1 MNGLFLSALNK
12 SSGKT
17 TVAVGLAAALTE
29 RGTLVQPFKKGP
41 DYIDPM
47 WLGLAAGRPCFNLD
61 FHTMSEDEIVAL
73 IAKTGAGHGADADLA
88 LIEGN
93 KGLFDGLDLEG
104 RDSNAA
110 LAELL
115 GAPVILVID
124 TRGMTRGIAPVLLGY
139 QSFGLKLNI
148 AGVILNQVGGPR
160 HESKLRAAVEHYT
173 DIPVLG
179 AIGCHAE
186 MEISERHLGLIPA
199 NETNAAD
206 ALIAAIAGH
215 IARDVDLDRVLDAA
229 RPLNNAS
236 RAGSPAPAPS
246 APARTPATSP
256 DVRIAIAMDAA
267 FSFYYPDDL
276 DALERAGARL
286 IPFDALTDRRLPDA
300 DGLFIGGGFPETQ
313 AQELTANADLRHEI
327 KSALDA
333 GMPAYAEC
341 GGLMY
346 LARSLTWRGQRF
358 EMAGVIPGDVVLH
371 DRPVGRGYVQL
382 RETAAAPW
390 PPGGNDG
397 GNGGGNDGENG
408 DGNGESSDLPAHE
421 FHYAS
426 LEGLPPDTTFA
437 YRVKRGFGIDGDND
451 GIVIGHRLGACSH
464 QRNVGL
470 NPWAER
476 FVSFVRDK
484 KGFEIKKVSA

>member
-1 MNGLFLSALNK
+1 MNGLFLSALTK

-17 TVAVGLAAALTE
+17 TVAVGLAAALTD

-47 WLGLAAGRPCFNLD
+47 WLSRAAGRRCFNLD
-61 FHTMSEDEIVAL
+61 FHTMDEDEITAL

-93 KGLFDGLDLEG
+93 KGLFDGLDTEG

-110 LAELL
+110 MAELL
-115 GAPVILVID
+115 GTPVVLVID

-139 QSFGLKLNI
+139 QSFGKGLNI

-179 AIGCHAE
+179 AVGRHPE
-186 MEISERHLGLIPA
+186 MEISERHLGLIPV

-206 ALIAAIAGH
+206 ALIATIAGH
-215 IARDVDLDRVLDAA
+215 ISDGIDLDRVLDAA
-229 RPLNNAS
+229 RPLNNAP
-236 RAGSPAPAPS
+236 RAGSPSPS
-246 APARTPATSP
+246 SP
-256 DVRIAIAMDAA
+256 DVRIAIARDAA
-267 FSFYYPDDL
+267 FGFYYPDDL
-276 DALERAGARL
+276 DALERAGAEL
-286 IPFDALTDRRLPDA
+286 IPFDALADRRLPDA

-313 AQELTANADLRHEI
+313 AQKLTANASLRGDI

-346 LARSLTWRGQRF
+346 LARSLTWQGQRF

-371 DRPVGRGYVQL
+371 DRPVGRGYVVL
-382 RETAAAPW
+382 HETGNSPWHAP
-390 PPGGNDG
+390 GDATVDG
-397 GNGGGNDGENG
+397 ADI
-408 DGNGESSDLPAHE
+408 PAHE

-426 LEGLPPDTTFA
+426 LEGLPSDTAFA
-437 YRVKRGFGIDGDND
+437 YRIKRGFGIDGDND
-451 GIVIGHRLGACSH
+451 GIVIGHLLAVFSH
-464 QRNVGL
+464 QRDVGR

-476 FVSFVRDK
+476 FVNFVRNK
-484 KGFEIKKVSA
+484 KGFEVKEVSA

>member
-1 MNGLFLSALNK
+1 MGPGDAMNGLFLSALTK

-17 TVAVGLAAALTE
+17 TVAIGLAAALTG
-29 RGTLVQPFKKGP
+29 RGTTVQPFKKGP

-47 WLGLAAGRPCFNLD
+47 WLGRAAGRACFNLD
-61 FHTMSEDEIVAL
+61 FHTMGEDEIAAVLA
-73 IAKTGAGHGADADLA
+73 GAGADADLA

-93 KGLFDGLDLEG
+93 KGLFDGLDVEG

-110 LAELL
+110 MAELL
-115 GAPVILVID
+115 GASVILVID

-139 QSFGLKLNI
+139 QAFGPDLNI
-148 AGVILNQVGGPR
+148 AGVILNRVGGPR
-160 HESKLRAAVEHYT
+160 HEGKLRAAVEHYT

-179 AIGCHAE
+179 AVGRHPD
-186 MEISERHLGLIPA
+186 MEIRERHLGLIPV

-215 IARDVDLDRVLDAA
+215 IADGVDLDRMLDAA
-229 RPLNNAS
+229 RPPENVS
-236 RAGSPAPAPS
+236 RAASPFPVKASAAPS
-246 APARTPATSP
+246 PP
-256 DVRIAIAMDAA
+256 DVRIAIARDAA
-267 FSFYYPDDL
+267 FGFYYPDDL
-276 DALERAGARL
+276 DALERAGAEL
-286 IPFDALTDRRLPDA
+286 VPFDTLSDSRLPDA

-313 AQELTANADLRHEI
+313 AQGLAANAGLRHDI

-346 LARSLTWRGQRF
+346 LARSLTWQGERF
-358 EMAGVIPGDVVLH
+358 EMAGVIPGDAVLH

-390 PPGGNDG
+390 PIG
-397 GNGGGNDGENG
+397 GNGGEN
-408 DGNGESSDLPAHE
+408 GNGEASDLPAHE

-426 LEGLPPDTTFA
+426 LENLPPDTAFA

-451 GIVIGHRLGACSH
+451 GIVIGHLLATFSH
-464 QRNVGL
+464 QRNVSR

-484 KGFEIKKVSA
+484 KCFYIKEASA

>member
-1 MNGLFLSALNK
+1 MPEKPINGLFLSALNK

-17 TVAVGLAAALTE
+17 TVAVGLAAALAE
-29 RGTLVQPFKKGP
+29 RGTVVQPFKKGP

-47 WLGLAAGRPCFNLD
+47 WLSRAAGRPCFNLD
-61 FHTMSEDEIVAL
+61 FHTMSADEIAAL
-73 IAKTGAGHGADADLA
+73 TADYGADADLA

-93 KGLFDGLDLEG
+93 KGLFDGVDIEG

-115 GAPVILVID
+115 GAPVVLVID

-139 QSFGLKLNI
+139 QAFGQSSEGGLNI

-179 AIGCHAE
+179 AVGRHQE

-199 NETNAAD
+199 NETTEAD

-215 IARDVDLDRVLDAA
+215 ISDGIDLDRVVDAA
-229 RPLNNAS
+229 RPLKIAS
-236 RAGSPAPAPS
+236 QAASPASTKTPS
-246 APARTPATSP
+246 SSQEI
-256 DVRIAIAMDAA
+256 RIAIARDAA
-267 FSFYYPDDL
+267 FGFYYPDDL

-286 IPFDALTDRRLPDA
+286 IPFDTLADRRLPDA

-313 AQELTANADLRHEI
+313 AQRLTDNAALLGDI

-346 LARSLTWRGQRF
+346 LARSLTWQGQRF

-382 RETAAAPW
+382 HETAAAPW
-390 PPGGNDG
+390 PQSKS
-397 GNGGGNDGENG
+397 GGGV
-408 DGNGESSDLPAHE
+408 SDLPVHE

-437 YRVKRGFGIDGDND
+437 YRVTRGFGIDGDND
-451 GIVIGHRLGACSH
+451 GIVQNHLLATFSH
-464 QRNVGL
+464 QRNVGSNL
-470 NPWAER
+470 WAER
-476 FVSFVRDK
+476 FVSFVLDK
-484 KGFEIKKVSA
+484 KGFGIKEVSA